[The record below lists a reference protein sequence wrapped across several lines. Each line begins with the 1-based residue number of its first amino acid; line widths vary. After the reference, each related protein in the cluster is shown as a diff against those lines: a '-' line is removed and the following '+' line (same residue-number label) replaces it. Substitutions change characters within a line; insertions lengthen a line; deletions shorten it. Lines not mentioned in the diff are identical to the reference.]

1 MELSTMWWIAVIA
14 MLILELLSGTIYL
27 LMLALGL
34 AAGALAAHA
43 GAGFQAQLVIA
54 AGVGAGAVTVWHLL
68 RKRRP
73 AAGGEALNLDV
84 GHVLLIAEWGPQNQA
99 SVRYRGAEWMAVLK
113 PGCSPAADGRYRV
126 AGIEGSSLL
135 VEPAPQA

>member
-1 MELSTMWWIAVIA
+1 MDLSTMWWIAVIA

-43 GAGFQAQLVIA
+43 GAGFQTQLVLA

-73 AAGGEALNLDV
+73 AAAGDAFNLDV
-84 GHVLLIAEWGPQNQA
+84 GHVLVIAQWGPENQA
-99 SVRYRGAEWMAVLK
+99 SVRYRGADWTALLK
-113 PGCSPAADGRYRV
+113 PGCSLAEDGRYRV
-126 AGIEGSSLL
+126 TGVEGSSLV
-135 VEPAPQA
+135 VEPAPPA